1 MPHEMTRTAAAERA
15 RLIRVESCDLGLDL
29 ARGDERFGSTSVVRF
44 SCARPGAAS
53 HAELQA
59 DEVHEIILNGRRLD
73 PEQVCAD
80 GRIALADLEESNEL
94 RVTASFR
101 YTSDGSALHRS
112 TDPADGKAYLYT
124 SLTQAG
130 QVFACF
136 DQPDLKAEFT
146 VRVTAPAPWT
156 VLSNQPAPE
165 AAPLDDGRAVW
176 HFPST
181 PRIAPF
187 SVAVIAGDYHVVR
200 GMHTGPDGRV
210 IPLGLACRASLAGQL
225 DCDGLLDITRAGLD
239 YYPVLFGL
247 DFPFAKYDQ
256 VFVPGLPAGGIE
268 HPGCVEI
275 SEWFL
280 IRSKVTGLEYENR
293 AQYFA
298 RMPAIWAS
306 RTGFARSDLVKALFP
321 YSAASPALLSQVD
334 QFLAGPAR
342 EPGLARIVAECRDVV
357 EKALQA
363 RTLPD

>member
-176 HFPST
+176 HFRPRRGSPLSPSRSSPVT
-181 PRIAPF
+181 TTSSA
-187 SVAVIAGDYHVVR
+187 ACTR
-200 GMHTGPDGRV
+200 G
-210 IPLGLACRASLAGQL
+210 
-225 DCDGLLDITRAGLD
+225 
-239 YYPVLFGL
+239 
-247 DFPFAKYDQ
+247 
-256 VFVPGLPAGGIE
+256 
-268 HPGCVEI
+268 
-275 SEWFL
+275 
-280 IRSKVTGLEYENR
+280 
-293 AQYFA
+293 
-298 RMPAIWAS
+298 
-306 RTGFARSDLVKALFP
+306 RTG
-321 YSAASPALLSQVD
+321 
-334 QFLAGPAR
+334 G
-342 EPGLARIVAECRDVV
+342 
-357 EKALQA
+357 
-363 RTLPD
+363 